1 MEIAVITLIICVVT
15 IVVIIIM
22 VRLCARLTRTH
33 GICCGDSCCKQTGS
47 SGAGSGPTRCAAC
60 GALSCTKCVAS
71 CHICCRIVCEEIDDS
86 DVEEIHFN
94 LSVFQC
100 VFCFGS
106 GECVL
111 QIRNIDLFIAFQL
124 FVHLFIYSFIYFFS
138 CIKHRCLLGYIR
150 KTN

>member
-1 MEIAVITLIICVVT
+1 MISIWFLWIKLSLKSLQPWSRKSLILSPLLPLILMDMAAITLIICVVT

-33 GICCGDSCCKQTGS
+33 GICCGASCCKQTGS
-47 SGAGSGPTRCAAC
+47 SGAGSGPTWCAAC

-100 VFCFGS
+100 VF
-106 GECVL
+106 
-111 QIRNIDLFIAFQL
+111 
-124 FVHLFIYSFIYFFS
+124 
-138 CIKHRCLLGYIR
+138 LLGDGDR
-150 KTN
+150 PMCATNS